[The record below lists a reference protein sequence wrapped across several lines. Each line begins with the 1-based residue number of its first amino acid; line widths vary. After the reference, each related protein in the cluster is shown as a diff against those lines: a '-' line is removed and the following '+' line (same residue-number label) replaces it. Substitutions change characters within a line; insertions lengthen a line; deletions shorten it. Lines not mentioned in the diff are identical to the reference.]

1 MAARTPKQVQELI
14 AKAQVLLDAL
24 PYIRRF
30 AGKTVVVKYGG
41 HAMVDEALKDSF
53 AQDIVLLK
61 FVGIN
66 PVVVHGGGPQIA
78 QMLKQLGI
86 QSTFVRGM
94 RVTDQATMDVV
105 EMVLV
110 GKTNKEI
117 VSLINRHG
125 GHAVGLSG
133 KDGDLIRARKLKM
146 TAPSSGGG
154 MEELDIGMVGEVAA
168 VNPMVLEALDRSD
181 IIPVIAPVGVG
192 ERGETYNIN
201 ADLVAGK
208 VAEAL
213 QAEKLI
219 LLTDVEG
226 IKDDTG
232 SVVPTLDDERARQL
246 IADGIIGEGMIP
258 KVECCLEALRNGV
271 KKTHILDGRL
281 RHAVLLEIFTREGVG
296 TEVVRT
302 LRPPPRARAAA
313 GAEVKAPTRIGQRR
327 R

>member
-1 MAARTPKQVQELI
+1 MTARSSRQVQGLI
-14 AKAQVLLDAL
+14 QKAEVLLDAL
-24 PYIRRF
+24 PYIKRF

-41 HAMVDEALKDSF
+41 HAMVDEALKSSF

-61 FVGIN
+61 FVGMN
-66 PVVVHGGGPQIA
+66 PIVVHGGGPQIGE
-78 QMLKQLGI
+78 MLQQLGI
-86 QSTFVRGM
+86 QSRFVRGM
-94 RVTDQATMDVV
+94 RVTDSATMEVV

-133 KDGDLIRARKLKM
+133 KDGELIRARKM
-146 TAPSSGGG
+146 RMQAPGAKNG
-154 MEELDIGMVGEVAA
+154 EELDIGMVGEVAA
-168 VNPMVLEALDRSD
+168 INPMVIETLDRSD
-181 IIPVIAPVGVG
+181 IIPVIAPVGASDS
-192 ERGETYNIN
+192 GETYNIN

-213 QAEKLI
+213 RAEKLI

-226 IKDDTG
+226 IRDESG
-232 SVVPTLDDERARQL
+232 NVVATLDDERAHQL
-246 IADGIIGEGMIP
+246 IDSGVIGEGMIP

-271 KKTHILDGRL
+271 KKTHIVDGRL

-302 LRPPPRARAAA
+302 LPRRGGTRLRGETRRAA
-313 GAEVKAPTRIGQRR
+313 ER
-327 R
+327 

>member
-1 MAARTPKQVQELI
+1 MAPRSARQVDDLV
-14 AKAQVLLDAL
+14 AKAEVLLDAL

-30 AGKTVVVKYGG
+30 ANKTVVVKYGG

-61 FVGIN
+61 FVGLN
-66 PVVVHGGGPQIA
+66 PVVVHGGGPQIGA
-78 QMLKQLGI
+78 MLKQLGI
-86 QSTFVRGM
+86 ESRFVRGM

-117 VSLINRHG
+117 VGLINRHG

-146 TAPSSGGG
+146 SAPGASTD
-154 MEELDIGMVGEVAA
+154 EVLDIGMVGEVAA

-192 ERGETYNIN
+192 EHGETYNIN

-213 QAEKLI
+213 RAEKLI

-226 IKDDTG
+226 IRDADGT
-232 SVVPTLDDERARQL
+232 VVSTLDDERARRM
-246 IADGIIGEGMIP
+246 IAEGVIGEGMIP
-258 KVECCLEALRNGV
+258 KVECCLEALTNGV
-271 KKTHILDGRL
+271 KKTHIVDGRV

-296 TEVVRT
+296 TEVVR
-302 LRPPPRARAAA
+302 RARTPRPREARRAA
-313 GAEVKAPTRIGQRR
+313 GERPA
-327 R
+327 

>member
-1 MAARTPKQVQELI
+1 MTPRTTRQVEHLI
-14 AKAQVLLDAL
+14 QKAEVLLDAL
-24 PYIRRF
+24 PYIKAF

-41 HAMVDEALKDSF
+41 HAMVDEALKSSF

-61 FVGIN
+61 FVGMN
-66 PVVVHGGGPQIA
+66 PIVVHGGGPQIGV
-78 QMLKQLGI
+78 MLKQLGI
-86 QSTFVRGM
+86 QSRFVRGM
-94 RVTDQATMDVV
+94 RVTDAATMEVV

-117 VSLINRHG
+117 VSLIHRHG

-133 KDGDLIRARKLKM
+133 KDGELIRARKMKM
-146 TAPSSGGG
+146 TVPGAGKP
-154 MEELDIGMVGEVAA
+154 EELDIGMVGEVAA
-168 VNPMVLEALDRSD
+168 INPMVIETLDRSD
-181 IIPVIAPVGVG
+181 IIPVIAPVGASDS
-192 ERGETYNIN
+192 GETFNIN

-213 QAEKLI
+213 HAEKLI

-226 IKDDTG
+226 IRDESG
-232 SVVPTLDDERARQL
+232 NVVATLDDERARQL
-246 IADGIIGEGMIP
+246 IASGVIGEGMIP

-271 KKTHILDGRL
+271 KKTHIVDGRL

-302 LRPPPRARAAA
+302 LPRRGSGRLRGDARRAA
-313 GAEVKAPTRIGQRR
+313 ER
-327 R
+327 